1 MRTTKKPAAVT
12 LKSLEAELLEIFR
25 RLGPIEDEAQQLDHV
40 VPRVVTYA
48 VLDNLRADKRDVA
61 IAAAEK
67 KRDKAFASLGAKFS
81 EVMGIETG
89 FDLKFLGDTRMAIG
103 NVLRRLRTPNI

>member
-1 MRTTKKPAAVT
+1 MRTTKKPAVT

-25 RLGPIEDEAQQLDHV
+25 RLGPIENEAQELDHV
-40 VPRVVTYA
+40 VPRVLTYA
-48 VLDNLRADKRDVA
+48 LQDNLRADKRDAA
-61 IAAAEK
+61 IAEAEK
-67 KRDKAFASLGAKFS
+67 RRDKAFASLEAKFC
-81 EVMGIETG
+81 EVVGIETG